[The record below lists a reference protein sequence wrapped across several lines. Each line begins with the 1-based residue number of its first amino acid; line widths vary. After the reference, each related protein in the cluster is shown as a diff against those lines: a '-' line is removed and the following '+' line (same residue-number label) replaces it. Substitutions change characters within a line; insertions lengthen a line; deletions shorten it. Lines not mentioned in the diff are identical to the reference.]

1 MLESIVVIVAAVLLM
16 LAALSALQNRSA
28 KQRHFQ
34 RAFTSPDPQHRAD
47 AIHAMCAEGLTRHAG
62 KLVRVVATEDDPFV
76 LDSLVAAIF
85 LRQWEPGSDER
96 VAELREFALERAAE
110 NEDLAHRLPPALSR
124 QGDLGGPREI
134 AWMKSRVAKPDTS
147 FVARSAAQLWD
158 DLGRAPLTVV
168 GEGFLMTVQH
178 ADSDDLA
185 APVGCRGALVVT
197 GRRGQDTYAIRMFG
211 ITADSQI
218 GTETELEME
227 EAT

>member
-1 MLESIVVIVAAVLLM
+1 MVETIVIAVAFALLVAAAVSGL
-16 LAALSALQNRSA
+16 RSRSS

-47 AIHAMCAEGLTRHAG
+47 AIAAMCAEGLTRHART
-62 KLVRVVATEDDPFV
+62 LLRVVATEDDPFV
-76 LDSLVAAIF
+76 LDSLVASVF
-85 LRQWEPGSDER
+85 LRQWEPGSDSH
-96 VAELREFALERAAE
+96 VAELREFALERAAM
-110 NEDLAHRLPPALSR
+110 NEDLAHRLPPALNR

-134 AWMKSRVAKPDTS
+134 AWMRSRVAKPDTS

-158 DLGRAPLTVV
+158 DLGRTPLTVV

-211 ITADSQI
+211 INPEADPIPDNSL
-218 GTETELEME
+218 ELE